1 MASWYGSDLF
11 LEQDENKENIG
22 GMENA

>member
-11 LEQDENKENIG
+11 LEQYENKENIG